1 LAAITASLTAF
12 VVIFCGAFMGVWLR
26 SRLPDHH
33 LDEDTRDVVRLGT
46 GLVGTVAALVLGLL
60 VASAKN
66 AYDTQSSQVT
76 SLTANIILLD
86 QLLARYGPEARES
99 RELLRQAIDPMIQ
112 RIWRDDRTSTSKGLP
127 FEIGFSATAR
137 ILELAPQ
144 TEAQHF
150 IKATAIQLSTET
162 AKTRLLL
169 FVEAGTRL
177 PLLFLVV
184 LIFWL
189 TILFASFSLFVS
201 LNPTLIAALCV
212 CAVAASC
219 AIYLILD
226 LGQPFWG
233 LMQISSLPLRHALA
247 PLEP

>member
-1 LAAITASLTAF
+1 
-12 VVIFCGAFMGVWLR
+12 MGVWLR

-46 GLVGTVAALVLGLL
+46 GLVGSVAAPVLGLL

-66 AYDTQSSQVT
+66 AYDTQSSHVT
-76 SLTANIILLD
+76 NLTANIILLD

-112 RIWRDDRTSTSKGLP
+112 RIWREDRASTHKGIP
-127 FEIGFSATAR
+127 FEAGFAGTAR
-137 ILELAPQ
+137 ILELSPK
-144 TEAQHF
+144 TEAQHL
-150 IKATAIQLSTET
+150 IKATAIQLSTQT
-162 AKTRLLL
+162 AQTRLLL
-169 FVEAGTRL
+169 FVESGTRL
-177 PLLFLVV
+177 PLLFLAG
-184 LIFWL
+184 LIFWF

-201 LNPTLIAALCV
+201 INSTLIAALCI

-233 LMQISSLPLRHALA
+233 LMQISSAPLRNALA
-247 PLEP
+247 PLGP